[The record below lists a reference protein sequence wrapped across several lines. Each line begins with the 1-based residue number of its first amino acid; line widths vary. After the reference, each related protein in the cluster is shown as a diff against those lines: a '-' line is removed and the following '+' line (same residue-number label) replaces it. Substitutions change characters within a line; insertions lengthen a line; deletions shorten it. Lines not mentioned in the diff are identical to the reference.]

1 MSASKNTYEWN
12 LIQSKGQQYEPHP
25 FDLLSLHPRSINP
38 LLLEMNTNT
47 PRTDVCL
54 QKLIQELTCPK
65 CLAEMT
71 NNSTESNKNAD
82 SGFNKN
88 MTPNTPRTDAAIELY
103 GERPFMV
110 SAVPVKFAQQLE
122 RELTESQAQSHGLA
136 RRVVEAETKLEIV
149 ERDLAALK
157 RKSNEL

>member
-54 QKLIQELTCPK
+54 QKLIQEFY
-65 CLAEMT
+65 EW
-71 NNSTESNKNAD
+71 S
-82 SGFNKN
+82 
-88 MTPNTPRTDAAIELY
+88 
-103 GERPFMV
+103 
-110 SAVPVKFAQQLE
+110 
-122 RELTESQAQSHGLA
+122 
-136 RRVVEAETKLEIV
+136 RRDYPTEAEVREIMD
-149 ERDLAALK
+149 RYYNLLNHNPNNK
-157 RKSNEL
+157 PS